1 MCFLA
6 AVMLSAEILKRGM
19 EETKTE
25 TTIGRR
31 AAIVE
36 GDLSRCIAI
45 GAFTFSAE
53 EATRIRRL
61 IASRWANP
69 PILVQLQRG
78 EISHIHT
85 VLEIG
90 QFLRWVLRLQKLA
103 YYAC

>member
-1 MCFLA
+1 
-6 AVMLSAEILKRGM
+6 MLSAEIFKQGM

-69 PILVQLQRG
+69 PILVQIQRG
-78 EISHIHT
+78 ETSHIHT
-85 VLEIG
+85 FLEIG
-90 QFLRWVLRLQKLA
+90 QFLGWMLRPRKLA